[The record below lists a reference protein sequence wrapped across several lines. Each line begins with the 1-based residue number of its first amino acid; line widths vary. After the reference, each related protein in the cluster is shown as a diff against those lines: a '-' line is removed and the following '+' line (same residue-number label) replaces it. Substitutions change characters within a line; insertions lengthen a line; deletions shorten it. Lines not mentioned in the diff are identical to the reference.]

1 MMKMRRVALALA
13 GVGLVTAAAAP
24 VTAEARTP
32 NPESFRAAG
41 QAAGK
46 LPTTAAEAA
55 ATACGLSV
63 GAVNATGTAGGY
75 DITAT
80 RPLTVDPLETYKLFN
95 VRASTSWYYTE
106 GPKQGFFAGLI
117 LQGSYLYGAVVSYND
132 VAPDPD
138 IKAYKLGTGWTGF
151 SKIASSNLVSGTKPH
166 SFLYGLHAN
175 GSLYRYSVGETVRGY
190 GSAPGFSSVKAMT
203 VIAETATYDTLLV
216 TTRGGALYT
225 VRVPVTA
232 PMKPVVKL
240 VRSSGYSAFEQLVA
254 QRCGQASTLLAAFD
268 NDTDKVTVYGVSRAT
283 GTSTLIKSFG
293 TAPAAFNGTIH
304 FLLTGDSGPQL
315 VGE

>member
-1 MMKMRRVALALA
+1 MMKMRRVALAMA
-13 GVGLVTAAAAP
+13 GLGLVTAAAVP

-32 NPESFRAAG
+32 KPQSFRSAG

-46 LPTTAAEAA
+46 VPTTAAQAA
-55 ATACGLSV
+55 AAACGLSV

-75 DITAT
+75 GIDAT
-80 RPLTVDPLETYKLFN
+80 RPLTVEPLETYKLFN

-106 GPKQGFFAGLI
+106 GPKQDFFAGLI
-117 LQGSYLYGAVVSYND
+117 LQGSNLYGAVVSYND

-138 IKAYKLGTGWTGF
+138 ISAYKLGTGWTGF
-151 SKIASSNLVSGTKPH
+151 SKIAGSNYVQGINPH

-175 GSLYRYSVGETVRGY
+175 GSLYRYTVGQNVRAF

-216 TTRGGALYT
+216 TTKGGALYT

-254 QRCGQASTLLAAFD
+254 QRCGQSSTLLAAFD

-283 GTSTLIKSFG
+283 GASTVIKSFG
-293 TAPAAFNGTIH
+293 TAPAAFNGTTH
-304 FLLTGDSGPQL
+304 FLLTGDTGPQL